1 MEVAIRP
8 EMAFRHHTNEDIEMQ
23 VFGNVATM
31 PRRIVSKAS
40 GKAYYELRV
49 AESQKS
55 DGPSTPQYYTVRC
68 MVDKDPCL
76 NVGDFIR
83 VTGKLKVDYYLNK
96 LGEPS
101 GNLLVIA
108 FEATKYVRP
117 DAVIAEAEA
126 KEKEVVKVKVAAPPS
141 PKATPATAAPLPM
154 HTTVAAAPSPVLQET
169 LAPIIWPQIN
179 SMQEPGFAG
188 WSDC

>member
-1 MEVAIRP
+1 
-8 EMAFRHHTNEDIEMQ
+8 
-23 VFGNVATM
+23 M
-31 PRRIVSKAS
+31 PRRIISKAS
-40 GKAYYELRV
+40 GKAYWELRV

-55 DGPSTPQYYTVRC
+55 DGPSTPLYYTVRC

-76 NVGDFIR
+76 NVGDFVR
-83 VTGKLKVDYYLNK
+83 VTGKLKIDFYLNK

-117 DAVIAEAEA
+117 DAVIAEAM
-126 KEKEVVKVKVAAPPS
+126 EKDVEKVKVPAAS
-141 PKATPATAAPLPM
+141 LSKAVPATAAPMPLPIP
-154 HTTVAAAPSPVLQET
+154 TTAPAAPSPVLQEP

>member
-1 MEVAIRP
+1 
-8 EMAFRHHTNEDIEMQ
+8 MQ
-23 VFGNVATM
+23 FFGNCGTQ
-31 PRRIVSKAS
+31 PRRVLSKT
-40 GKAYYELRV
+40 GKAYWELRV
-49 AESQKS
+49 AESQKN
-55 DGPSTPQYYTVRC
+55 DGPSTPLYYTVRV
-68 MVDKDPCL
+68 MVDKDPCV
-76 NVGDFIR
+76 NVGDFVR
-83 VTGKLKVDYYLNK
+83 VTGKLKIDFYLNK

-126 KEKEVVKVKVAAPPS
+126 KEVEKVKVAAPPS
-141 PKATPATAAPLPM
+141 LKAASVTAAPTPKHKTVEAAPI
-154 HTTVAAAPSPVLQET
+154 HTTQAAAPSPVLQEP

-179 SMQEPGFAG
+179 SMHEPEFAG

>member
-1 MEVAIRP
+1 
-8 EMAFRHHTNEDIEMQ
+8 MQ

-49 AESQKS
+49 AESQRS

-76 NVGDFIR
+76 NVGDFVR
-83 VTGKLKVDYYLNK
+83 VTGKLKVDFYLNK

-117 DAVIAEAEA
+117 DAVIAEAVA

-141 PKATPATAAPLPM
+141 PKAAPATAAPLPLPMPM
-154 HTTVAAAPSPVLQET
+154 HTTVAAAPSPALQEP
-169 LAPIIWPQIN
+169 LPAIIWPQIN
-179 SMQEPGFAG
+179 SMQEQEFAA

>member
-1 MEVAIRP
+1 
-8 EMAFRHHTNEDIEMQ
+8 MQ
-23 VFGNVATM
+23 VFGNLGTSPLRV
-31 PRRIVSKAS
+31 VSKAS
-40 GKAYYELRV
+40 GKAYWQFRL

-55 DGPSTPQYYTVRC
+55 DGPSMPLYYTVRC

-76 NVGDFIR
+76 NVGDFVR
-83 VTGKLKVDYYLNK
+83 VTGKLKVDFYLNK

-108 FEATKYVRP
+108 FEATKYIRP

-126 KEKEVVKVKVAAPPS
+126 KKVEKVKVAAPS
-141 PKATPATAAPLPM
+141 TPKVTLATAAPTPKHKAVATGPM
-154 HTTVAAAPSPVLQET
+154 HTTVAAAPSPVLQEP

>member
-1 MEVAIRP
+1 
-8 EMAFRHHTNEDIEMQ
+8 MQ
-23 VFGNVATM
+23 VFGNVGTM
-31 PRRIVSKAS
+31 PRRVLSKS
-40 GKAYYELRV
+40 GKAYWELRV

-55 DGPSTPQYYTVRC
+55 EGPSTPLYYTVRV

-76 NVGDFIR
+76 NVGDFVR
-83 VTGKLKVDYYLNK
+83 VTGKLKVDFYLNK

-126 KEKEVVKVKVAAPPS
+126 KEKEVVKVKVAAA
-141 PKATPATAAPLPM
+141 PKTVPATAAPTPKHQTVEAAPM
-154 HTTVAAAPSPVLQET
+154 HTTVAAVPSQVLQEP

>member
-1 MEVAIRP
+1 M
-8 EMAFRHHTNEDIEMQ
+8 F
-23 VFGNVATM
+23 
-31 PRRIVSKAS
+31 
-40 GKAYYELRV
+40 
-49 AESQKS
+49 
-55 DGPSTPQYYTVRC
+55 
-68 MVDKDPCL
+68 DKDPCL
-76 NVGDFIR
+76 KVGDFVR
-83 VTGKLKVDYYLNK
+83 VTGKLKVDFYLNR

-108 FEATKYVRP
+108 FEATKYIRP

-126 KEKEVVKVKVAAPPS
+126 KEVEKVKSAAAPS
-141 PKATPATAAPLPM
+141 LKAASATAAPTPKHKTVATGPM
-154 HTTVAAAPSPVLQET
+154 PTTMAAAPAPVLLEP

>member
-1 MEVAIRP
+1 
-8 EMAFRHHTNEDIEMQ
+8 MQ
-23 VFGNVATM
+23 VFGNVGTM
-31 PRRIVSKAS
+31 PRRVLSKS
-40 GKAYYELRV
+40 GKAYWELRV

-55 DGPSTPQYYTVRC
+55 EGPSTPLYYTVRV

-76 NVGDFIR
+76 NVGDFVR
-83 VTGKLKVDYYLNK
+83 VTGKLKVDFYLNK

-108 FEATKYVRP
+108 FEATKYIRP

-126 KEKEVVKVKVAAPPS
+126 KEKEVEKFKSAAAPS
-141 PKATPATAAPLPM
+141 LKAASATAAPTPK
-154 HTTVAAAPSPVLQET
+154 HKTVAAAPMPTTAPAVPSPVMQES

-179 SMQEPGFAG
+179 SIQEPGFAG